1 MGRLLIRTTAA
12 LLAGIA
18 ASASASA
25 QSAGDN
31 EVFVGQTGDTNR
43 IRIDQNGNGNVVGGD
58 ADTLR
63 LTQDGLGNVIAIDQ
77 TGFGN
82 KVATNNRDG
91 ARPSLG
97 LVMTG
102 TGQSGNRNRI
112 SIEQI
117 SSFTGAARNVL
128 EAVRQVASRALGRA
142 SPFFSNSLTL
152 RQAVAAGPDDATQAI
167 GQVIQI
173 NDSTTAFAGVTNS
186 VSISQRGDGSRAGN
200 VLVTA
205 FQEGSGN
212 SLTTTQLGGGNRIE
226 TSRQNGTSNV
236 VTIGQSLGDRNI
248 VRAVDQAGNRNRADL
263 TQAGTENFIEN
274 VVQGKIGVA
283 STGNLITLTLAGD
296 GNGGDGR
303 NGAGRLALVPGD
315 LGVLQASISQFGDGN
330 MISYVTGANSD
341 GNLFG
346 FLQDGAGNAITGV
359 VEGAANE
366 AVARQEGEDNA
377 LVFEQSGERNALAA
391 RFDGRRNAASLRQ
404 QGSDNRVRLEID
416 GDDNNTR
423 RSGGF
428 GDGVLA
434 AASAVAGL
442 APGKIRQEGAFNEVD
457 FIVSG
462 NRNAFAASQSG
473 ARNLVT
479 AVVAGSANRSVVVQD
494 GNGNIAG
501 FSQTGDGNRLLVRQ

>member
-1 MGRLLIRTTAA
+1 MRRTLTA
-12 LLAGIA
+12 LSLSLCLWMTGGGL
-18 ASASASA
+18 SRA
-25 QSAGDN
+25 QTN
-31 EVFVGQTGDTNR
+31 EVYVGQTGETNR

-82 KVATNNRDG
+82 KVATNSRAG
-91 ARPSLG
+91 VRPSLG
-97 LVMTG
+97 MVEIG
-102 TGQSGNRNRI
+102 TGQSGDRNRI

-117 SSFTGAARNVL
+117 SELTGVASNVL
-128 EAVRQVASRALGRA
+128 EAVRQVASASFGRF
-142 SPFFSNSLTL
+142 SPFLSNSLTL
-152 RQAVAAGPDDATQAI
+152 RQTVAAGPDDATQAV

-173 NDSTTAFAGVTNS
+173 NDSATAFAGVTNS
-186 VSISQRGDGSRAGN
+186 VSITQTGDGSSAGN

-205 FQEGSGN
+205 FQSGSGN
-212 SLTTTQLGGGNRIE
+212 SLTTTQSEGGNRIE
-226 TSRQNGTSNV
+226 TSRQNGTSNTL
-236 VTIGQSLGDRNI
+236 TIGQSLGDRDI
-248 VRAVDQAGNRNRADL
+248 VVAVDQAGHRNRADL

-274 VVQGKIGVA
+274 VVQGTAGIA
-283 STGNLITLTLAGD
+283 STGNLITVTLAGD

-303 NGAGRLALVPGD
+303 NGAGRFTRAPD
-315 LGVLQASISQFGDGN
+315 SFGVLQASIAQFGDGN

-391 RFDGRRNAASLRQ
+391 RFDGRRNAAVLGQR
-404 QGSDNRVRLEID
+404 GSDNRVRLEID
-416 GDDNNTR
+416 GDDNNTSS
-423 RSGGF
+423 SGGF

-442 APGKIRQEGAFNEVD
+442 APGQIRQEGAFNEVD
-457 FIVSG
+457 FLVSG
-462 NRNAFAASQSG
+462 NRNAFAVSQSG

-479 AVVAGSANRSVVVQD
+479 AVVTGSANRSVVIQD

>member
-1 MGRLLIRTTAA
+1 MRPASLLSFLTIASF
-12 LLAGIA
+12 LADSGIA
-18 ASASASA
+18 FA
-25 QSAGDN
+25 QTN
-31 EVFVGQTGDTNR
+31 EVYVGQTGETNR
-43 IRIDQNGNGNVVGGD
+43 IRIDQNGNGNVVGGN

-82 KVATNNRDG
+82 KVATNSRDG
-91 ARPSLG
+91 VRPSLG
-97 LVMTG
+97 LIEIG
-102 TGQSGNRNRI
+102 TGQSGNRNQI
-112 SIEQI
+112 IIEQI
-117 SSFTGAARNVL
+117 SEFTDAASNVL
-128 EAVRQVASRALGRA
+128 EAVRQVASASFGRF
-142 SPFFSNSLTL
+142 SPFLSNSLTL
-152 RQAVAAGPDDATQAI
+152 RQTVAAGPDDATQAV

-173 NDSTTAFAGVTNS
+173 NDSAAPFAGVTNV
-186 VSISQRGDGSRAGN
+186 VSITQEGDGSGAGN

-212 SLTTTQLGGGNRIE
+212 SLTTTQSEGGNRIE
-226 TSRQNGTSNV
+226 TSRQNGTSNTL
-236 VTIGQSLGDRNI
+236 TIGQSLGDRNI
-248 VRAVDQAGNRNRADL
+248 VVAVDQAGHRNRADL

-274 VVQGKIGVA
+274 VVQGTAGIA

-303 NGAGRLALVPGD
+303 NGAGRFALAPASF
-315 LGVLQASISQFGDGN
+315 GVLQASISQFGDGN

-377 LVFEQSGERNALAA
+377 LVFEQSGDRNALSA
-391 RFDGRRNAASLRQ
+391 RFDGRRNASALGQ
-404 QGSDNRVRLEID
+404 QGIDTLVRLEID
-416 GDDNNTR
+416 GDDNNTS

-428 GDGVLA
+428 GNDALA
-434 AASAVAGL
+434 VASAVAGL
-442 APGKIRQEGAFNEVD
+442 AAGEIRQEGTLNGID
-457 FIVSG
+457 FLVSG
-462 NRNAFAASQSG
+462 NRNAFAVLQSG

-479 AVVAGSANRSVVVQD
+479 AVVTGSANRSVVIQD